1 MKLCIP
7 TMDDSGLAGVPSAH
21 FGSAPFFTFVDTE
34 TRTVE
39 AIPNS
44 GYEHA
49 HGACRPLDFLG
60 SRPVD
65 AFVCRGMGRRALARL
80 NSAGVNVLV
89 TLEES
94 VEKTLEALQAGRLQE
109 MSVNDACQGHGHG
122 HSHAH
127 GHGRGGCN

>member
-7 TMDDSGLAGVPSAH
+7 TMDDSGLTGVPSAH

-34 TRTVE
+34 TREVE
-39 AIPNS
+39 AVPNS
-44 GYEHA
+44 GYEHV

-80 NSAGVNVLV
+80 QSAGVNVFV
-89 TLEES
+89 TLEANVES
-94 VEKTLEALQAGRLQE
+94 TLDALTDGRLQA
-109 MSVNDACQGHGHG
+109 MSVDDACQGHGQGHG
-122 HSHAH
+122 H
-127 GHGRGGCN
+127 GHGRGGCQ